1 MDLAEFH
8 VEPVLDV
15 VYCRVTET
23 GFAVHDPELTM
34 LIVVLTNILSHDNC
48 VDNPTEVIVIAAHET
63 KNVHEHPNK
72 LVIRRNGALSGS
84 ALANEPGLKNNRFL
98 PASPGKENISS

>member
-23 GFAVHDPELTM
+23 GFALHDPELTM
-34 LIVVLTNILSHDNC
+34 LIVVLTNILAHDNW
-48 VDNPTEVIVIAAHET
+48 VDKLTEFIVMAAHET
-63 KNVHEHPNK
+63 KKVQEHPNK
-72 LVIRRNGALSGS
+72 LVIGRNGALSGS
-84 ALANEPGLKNNRFL
+84 ALANKPGLKNNRFL
-98 PASPGKENISS
+98 PASPGKENTSS